1 MTVVDKRAMGVSGPG
16 GVRATAAVDSPLSM
30 QVELPWDTSEREI
43 GPRTESELAAACLEL
58 IGDEAVLSAAER
70 DLAKGIPASAR
81 KRFDIEPIRD
91 AITHGQDPLGA
102 AFSSL
107 RSAAL
112 RRTSGAVYTPA
123 TITRSIVAWL
133 AGRTEP
139 SRIVDPGAGSGRFIL
154 AAGEAF
160 PRAQLVAVETDP
172 LAALMLRANT
182 SVRGWI
188 DRTILLV
195 DDYRQIEL
203 PPCSG
208 VTAFIGNPPYVRHH
222 DIGEHWKAW
231 YTRAFA
237 SFGIKASALAG
248 LLFCGRPSAIV
259 GRPPARDRSAD
270 GSGRVHSRRAQT
282 DRRFS
287 ILGGTQRCRSRLCRP
302 PSQSVVGGRAEAGG
316 SDSVHLHG
324 SPLAAVHAQCVR
336 RASHQCR
343 AWALSARAALACS
356 DDSSG
361 GVAQRERLHEGRTD
375 LRGWFDEV
383 RAERGR
389 TPAHSTYRS
398 ARRMTSTPPR
408 WTAEELADYAAISAA
423 RFRADRLAISNSN
436 RPGDRPHGFGN
447 AGLKCK
453 KKAPRPGRGASS
465 SRIGY
470 GYEDGRPAR
479 RLPAAFVSL
488 RPSCAA
494 AAGRRASRR
503 P

>member
-222 DIGEHWKAW
+222 DIGEHWESLVHARVCVFRDQGER
-231 YTRAFA
+231 TR
-237 SFGIKASALAG
+237 
-248 LLFCGRPSAIV
+248 
-259 GRPPARDRSAD
+259 RSAFL
-270 GSGRVHSRRAQT
+270 RAPICN
-282 DRRFS
+282 R
-287 ILGGTQRCRSRLCRP
+287 
-302 PSQSVVGGRAEAGG
+302 
-316 SDSVHLHG
+316 
-324 SPLAAVHAQCVR
+324 
-336 RASHQCR
+336 
-343 AWALSARAALACS
+343 
-356 DDSSG
+356 
-361 GVAQRERLHEGRTD
+361 
-375 LRGWFDEV
+375 
-383 RAERGR
+383 R
-389 TPAHSTYRS
+389 TPS
-398 ARRMTSTPPR
+398 
-408 WTAEELADYAAISAA
+408 
-423 RFRADRLAISNSN
+423 
-436 RPGDRPHGFGN
+436 
-447 AGLKCK
+447 
-453 KKAPRPGRGASS
+453 GA
-465 SRIGY
+465 
-470 GYEDGRPAR
+470 
-479 RLPAAFVSL
+479 
-488 RPSCAA
+488 
-494 AAGRRASRR
+494 
-503 P
+503 